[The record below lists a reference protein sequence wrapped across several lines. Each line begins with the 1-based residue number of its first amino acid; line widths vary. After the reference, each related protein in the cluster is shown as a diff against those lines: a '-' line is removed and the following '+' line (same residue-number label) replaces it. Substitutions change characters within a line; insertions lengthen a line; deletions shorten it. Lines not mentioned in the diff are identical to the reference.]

1 MCLNAGVGLGGPF
14 SETDLG
20 HELQMIDLNILG
32 TVHLTKLVLRDM
44 LRRNTGKLLFTS
56 SIAASHPTPFEVMW

>member
-1 MCLNAGVGLGGPF
+1 
-14 SETDLG
+14 
-20 HELQMIDLNILG
+20 MIDLNILG